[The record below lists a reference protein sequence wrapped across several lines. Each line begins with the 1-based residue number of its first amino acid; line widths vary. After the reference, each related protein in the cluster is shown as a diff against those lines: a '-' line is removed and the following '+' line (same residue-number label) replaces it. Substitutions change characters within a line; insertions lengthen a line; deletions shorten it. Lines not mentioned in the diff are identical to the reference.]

1 MEESSSS
8 WSRSRSSWLPIRE
21 IKTNRRCTLCN
32 CCTICTISKVTH
44 SAKTN
49 TSHPHIHAR
58 VQYVSMTRILA
69 ESQLQSQSHSQS
81 QFLSWRQQLQLQ
93 LVMFTAYHD
102 SFPTPVTP
110 FPYSHLPPTL
120 YFLFHLVFSVFFCS
134 PSSRCIFLS
143 LVTSA
148 LSCHSCSSCR
158 VRLRLR
164 LRVRVWVRAWV
175 QSPQAAAVVVL
186 LKSPMISHKF
196 FNFVRY

>member
-1 MEESSSS
+1 MEKSSSS

-110 FPYSHLPPTL
+110 FSYFHLPPTL

-134 PSSRCIFLS
+134 PSSRWYFPFVGYFCFKLS
-143 LVTSA
+143 QLFK
-148 LSCHSCSSCR
+148 LSSPSPSLSSGLGSVPTGSCTCR
-158 VRLRLR
+158 V
-164 LRVRVWVRAWV
+164 A
-175 QSPQAAAVVVL
+175 
-186 LKSPMISHKF
+186 
-196 FNFVRY
+196 

>member
-49 TSHPHIHAR
+49 T
-58 VQYVSMTRILA
+58 ILA

-110 FPYSHLPPTL
+110 SPISHLPSTL
-120 YFLFHLVFSVFFCS
+120 YFLFHLVFSMFFCS

-158 VRLRLR
+158 LRV
-164 LRVRVWVRAWV
+164 RVRVWVRAWV
-175 QSPQAAAVVVL
+175 QSPQAAALVVL